1 MCAPCSE
8 AGRLFPKSNV
18 FELKIVSKVSVKVF
32 EVQLWL
38 NYVSVCSFYKGKEGA
53 FHKQKL

>member
-1 MCAPCSE
+1 MPHVQKQ
-8 AGRLFPKSNV
+8 AGFFLNQNV

-38 NYVSVCSFYKGKEGA
+38 NYVRMSVASTKERRE
-53 FHKQKL
+53 HSTNSKL